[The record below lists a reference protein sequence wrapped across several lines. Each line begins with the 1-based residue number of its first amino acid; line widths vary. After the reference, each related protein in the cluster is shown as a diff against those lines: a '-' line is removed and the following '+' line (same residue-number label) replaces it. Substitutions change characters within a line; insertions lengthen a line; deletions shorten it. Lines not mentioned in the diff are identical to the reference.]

1 MAAETERSSHKV
13 YEKDKIG
20 EVQIADE
27 VVAIIAGLAAT
38 EVDGVDSMAGNITNE
53 LVGKLGMKNLSKG
66 VKVEVTEEHVSVNMA
81 LNLKYGY
88 SIPDVCEKVQEK
100 VKNAIENMTGL
111 TVLDVNIKIAGVRL
125 REGRIPGRPG
135 VLPFLANL
143 FYLDCV
149 VIAVGMD
156 VKCIILV
163 YEEIR
168 LFF

>member
-38 EVDGVDSMAGNITNE
+38 EVDGVDSMAGNIT
-53 LVGKLGMKNLSKG
+53 VGKLGMKNLSKG

-111 TVLDVNIKIAGVRL
+111 TVLDVNIKIAGVSL
-125 REGRIPGRPG
+125 
-135 VLPFLANL
+135 
-143 FYLDCV
+143 
-149 VIAVGMD
+149 
-156 VKCIILV
+156 
-163 YEEIR
+163 EEK
-168 LFF
+168 

>member
-27 VVAIIAGLAAT
+27 VVAIIAGLTAT

-111 TVLDVNIKIAGVRL
+111 TVLDVNIKIAGVS
-125 REGRIPGRPG
+125 
-135 VLPFLANL
+135 
-143 FYLDCV
+143 
-149 VIAVGMD
+149 M
-156 VKCIILV
+156 
-163 YEEIR
+163 EEK
-168 LFF
+168 